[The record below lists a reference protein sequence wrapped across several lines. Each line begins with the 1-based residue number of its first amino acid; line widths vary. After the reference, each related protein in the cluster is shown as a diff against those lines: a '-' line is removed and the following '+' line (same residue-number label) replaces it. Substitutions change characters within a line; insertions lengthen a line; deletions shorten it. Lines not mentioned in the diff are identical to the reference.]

1 MKKITILLSLTLLSA
16 MTFANIKGV
25 NTGIECNSLAIEPIF
40 KNKAIGIAYAH
51 YINLKNALVES
62 DDAIAKTESANLLTA
77 IKSIEGAENL
87 LIEAKK
93 VAEANSLKSQRT
105 AFTALSNEMTLLI
118 KKSELS
124 GGELFLEYCPMA
136 NGNEGGYWLSNE
148 KEIRNPYFG
157 SMMLKCGSVKE
168 VIN

>member
-1 MKKITILLSLTLLSA
+1 MKNLIILLSLTLISELASA
-16 MTFANIKGV
+16 HSIVDILPETAVTFK
-25 NTGIECNSLAIEPIF
+25 EPIF
-40 KNKAIGIAYAH
+40 KNKAIGIAYTH

-62 DDAIAKTESANLLTA
+62 DEAIAKTESDNLVKALE
-77 IKSIEGAENL
+77 SIEGAAKL
-87 LIEAKK
+87 LDEAKK
-93 VAEANSLKSQRT
+93 VANSSSLKDQRT

-118 KKSELS
+118 KKSELT
-124 GGELFLEYCPMA
+124 GGELYLEYCPMA

-148 KEIRNPYFG
+148 NEIRNPYFG